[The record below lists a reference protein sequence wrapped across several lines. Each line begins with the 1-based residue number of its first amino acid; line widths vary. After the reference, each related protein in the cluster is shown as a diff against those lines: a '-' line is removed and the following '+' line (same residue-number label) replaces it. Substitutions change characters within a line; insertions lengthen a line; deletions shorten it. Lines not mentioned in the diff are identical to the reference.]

1 MFAEDLTAFFADF
14 GVPATLAGSAVVGV
28 FDNGHALGQVGML
41 GMATV
46 QPTYT
51 LQSAQ
56 VPADPIG
63 LAVVVAG
70 QGYTVAAHEPDGT
83 GISRLVL
90 EAAA

>member
-51 LQSAQ
+51 LQTAL

-70 QGYTVAAHEPDGT
+70 QGYTVAEHQPDGT
-83 GISRLVL
+83 GITRLVL